1 MRKTIL
7 IPILYYVVSDIMYV
21 NIGCRS
27 KYATN
32 TNPGLNGIKHT
43 IKIEII
49 CKVASLKKL

>member
-1 MRKTIL
+1 MPKTIL

-32 TNPGLNGIKHT
+32 TNPGLNGIKHI

-49 CKVASLKKL
+49 FKVAS